1 MKIGIQLPEVEREV
15 RWPELAAMSRLIE
28 DAGFDSIWVGDHLL
42 YRTNARGAHGPW
54 EAWSQMAA
62 VAAITE
68 RVEIGPL
75 VAATSF
81 HAPAMLAKKASTL
94 DEISQGRFILG
105 LGAGWNET
113 EYEAFGFPYI
123 RRASRF
129 EAAFDIIR
137 RLLAGEEVTH
147 HSDFYDVERCILLP
161 PGPTASLPLLIGSIG
176 RRVLGITAPYMSL
189 WNAWY
194 AGYGNRPDGLPPLL
208 EDVHTVLSEAGR
220 HPAEVEMTTAI
231 LMQFPG
237 GEGRMHAEPQPSA
250 NPLTGSPAELA
261 DWLHQWEAAGISHVQ
276 LVLDPI
282 TLESVTQAAA
292 VLEAFRA
299 R

>member
-1 MKIGIQLPEVEREV
+1 MKVGVQLPEVEREV
-15 RWPELAAMSRLIE
+15 RWPELAQMCRLIE

-42 YRTNARGAHGPW
+42 YRTDARGPHGPW

-62 VAAITE
+62 AAAITE

-81 HAPAMLAKKASTL
+81 HTPAMLAKKASTL

-105 LGAGWNET
+105 LGAGWNKT
-113 EYEAFGFPYI
+113 EYEAFGFPYD

-137 RLLAGEEVTH
+137 RLLDGEEVTH
-147 HSDFYDVERCILLP
+147 HSEFYDVERCVLLP
-161 PGPTASLPLLIGSIG
+161 QGPTARLPLLIGSVG
-176 RRVLGITAPYMSL
+176 PRVLGITAPYMTM

-194 AGYGNRPDGLPPLL
+194 SWYANRPDGLPPLL
-208 EDVHTVLSEAGR
+208 ENVFEVLAGAGR
-220 HPAEVEMTTAI
+220 DPAEVEMTTAI

-237 GEGRMHAEPQPSA
+237 GEGRMQAEPQFEA
-250 NPLTGSPAELA
+250 RPLTGSPAELA
-261 DWLHQWEAAGISHVQ
+261 DWLHQWEGAGISHVQ

-282 TLESVTQAAA
+282 TLDSVAQAAR

>member
-1 MKIGIQLPEVEREV
+1 MKVGVQLPEVEREV
-15 RWPELAAMSRLIE
+15 RWPEIAKMARLIE
-28 DAGFDSIWVGDHLL
+28 DSGFDSIWVGDHLM
-42 YRTNARGAHGPW
+42 YRTKARGAHGPW

-62 VAAITE
+62 VAAITK

-105 LGAGWNET
+105 LGAGWNKT
-113 EYEAFGFPYI
+113 EYEAFGFPYD

-137 RLLAGEEVTH
+137 RLLDGEEVTH
-147 HSDFYDVERCILLP
+147 HSEFYDVEGCVLLP
-161 PGPTASLPLLIGSIG
+161 AGPTPSLPLLIGSVG
-176 RRVLGITAPYMSL
+176 PRVLGITAPHMTM

-194 AGYGNRPDGLPPLL
+194 SWYANRPDGLAPLL
-208 EDVHTVLSEAGR
+208 DNVRSVLSSAGR
-220 HPAEVEMTTAI
+220 DPSEVEMTTAI
-231 LMQFPG
+231 LVQFPG
-237 GEGRMHAEPQPSA
+237 GEGRMQAEPQFESP
-250 NPLTGSPAELA
+250 PLTGSAEELA
-261 DWLHQWEAAGISHVQ
+261 DWLHQWKAAGISHVQ

-282 TLESVTQAAA
+282 TLESVSQAAR
-292 VLEAFRA
+292 VLELFRA
-299 R
+299 N